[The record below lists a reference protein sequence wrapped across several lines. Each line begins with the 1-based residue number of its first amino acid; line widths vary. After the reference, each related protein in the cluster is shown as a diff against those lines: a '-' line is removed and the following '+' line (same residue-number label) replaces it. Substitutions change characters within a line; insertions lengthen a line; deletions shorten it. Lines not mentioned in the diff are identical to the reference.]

1 MNSNRSIVDEKME
14 GIGESKERSALRAV
28 DAGDSLAQYLTHIG
42 QVPLLSQDEEVDLAR
57 RIERGQAARDE
68 LAEGG
73 HSAKRKQELTT
84 LIQDGMA
91 AFEHLILANTR
102 LVVSVAKKY
111 RGRGVP
117 FQDLIQEGHIGL
129 MRAAKKFDHERG
141 LKFSTY
147 ATWWIRQAITRV
159 IADHSRTIRL
169 PVYVSD
175 QINRMR
181 RMSHDLVMDLH
192 REPTPA
198 ELAEAMELPVSN
210 VEDLLRAAHQPI
222 SLEQTIEEEGEREL
236 GETLPDEDGP
246 DPEEELAIASLQQH
260 VREALEDLPPRER
273 RAVEMRHGLT
283 DGRVYTLEEV
293 GKQLGVTRER
303 ARQLEAQAFRRL
315 RHPSYRKQLLGYLRE
330 QGD

>member
-1 MNSNRSIVDEKME
+1 MSSVRAVSPEEAVEA
-14 GIGESKERSALRAV
+14 KERSALRAV
-28 DAGDSLAQYLTHIG
+28 DAGDSLAQYMTHIG
-42 QVPLLSQDEEVDLAR
+42 RVPLLTQDEEVELAK
-57 RIERGQAARDE
+57 RIKRGQAARDE
-68 LAEGG
+68 LAAGG
-73 HSAKRKQELTT
+73 HTERRQAELTQRV
-84 LIQDGMA
+84 QDGMA

-129 MRAAKKFDHERG
+129 MRAAKKFDHRRG

-181 RMSHDLVMDLH
+181 RLSHEMVMELR
-192 REPTPA
+192 REPTPE
-198 ELAEAMELPVSN
+198 ELAEAMQLPLEQVEELLSASNQPV
-210 VEDLLRAAHQPI
+210 
-222 SLEQTIEEEGEREL
+222 SLEQTVEEEGEREL
-236 GETLPDEDGP
+236 GETLPDEEGP
-246 DPEEELAIASLQQH
+246 DPEEELAQSSLKKH
-260 VREALEDLPPRER
+260 LREALEGLPPRER
-273 RAVEMRHGLT
+273 RTVELRHGLT
-283 DGRVYTLEEV
+283 DGRIYTLEEV
-293 GKQLGVTRER
+293 GQQLGVTRER

-315 RHPSYRKQLLGYLRE
+315 RHPSHRRRLLGYLRE
-330 QGD
+330 SDN

>member
-1 MNSNRSIVDEKME
+1 MNASTAVSPEEPV
-14 GIGESKERSALRAV
+14 ESKERSALRAV
-28 DAGDSLAQYLTHIG
+28 DAGDSLAQYMTHIG
-42 QVPLLSQDEEVDLAR
+42 RVPLLSQNEEVELAK
-57 RIERGQAARDE
+57 RIQRGQQARNE
-68 LAEGG
+68 LAADG
-73 HSAKRKQELTT
+73 HPTRRQAELTQRV
-84 LIQDGMA
+84 QDGMA

-129 MRAAKKFDHERG
+129 MRAAKKFDHRRG

-181 RMSHDLVMDLH
+181 RLSHEMVMELH
-192 REPTPA
+192 REPNPE
-198 ELAEAMELPVSN
+198 ELAEAMELPLSQ
-210 VEDLLRAAHQPI
+210 VEELVRAANQPI

-236 GETLPDEDGP
+236 GETLPDEEGP
-246 DPEEELAIASLQQH
+246 DPEEELALSTLRKH
-260 VREALEDLPPRER
+260 MREALEQLPPRER
-273 RAVEMRHGLT
+273 RTLELRHGLV

-293 GKQLGVTRER
+293 GQQLGVTRER

-315 RHPSYRKQLLGYLRE
+315 RHPSHRRRLLGYLRDPE
-330 QGD
+330 D

>member
-1 MNSNRSIVDEKME
+1 MSSVRPVSPEE
-14 GIGESKERSALRAV
+14 AAESKERSALRAV
-28 DAGDSLAQYLTHIG
+28 DAGDSLAQYMTHIG
-42 QVPLLSQDEEVDLAR
+42 RVPLLTQDEEVELAK
-57 RIERGQAARDE
+57 RIKCGQAARDE
-68 LAEGG
+68 LAAGG
-73 HSAKRKQELTT
+73 LSDRRQAELTRRV
-84 LIQDGMA
+84 QEGMA

-129 MRAAKKFDHERG
+129 MRAAKKFDHGRG

-181 RMSHDLVMDLH
+181 RLSHEMVMELR
-192 REPTPA
+192 REPTPK
-198 ELAEAMELPVSN
+198 ELAQAMQLPVEQ
-210 VEDLLRAAHQPI
+210 VEELLRASNQPV
-222 SLEQTIEEEGEREL
+222 SLEQTVEEEGEREL
-236 GETLPDEDGP
+236 GETLPDEEGP
-246 DPEEELAIASLQQH
+246 DPEEELAQSSLKAQL
-260 VREALEDLPPRER
+260 REALEGLPPRER
-273 RAVEMRHGLT
+273 RTVELRHGLT
-283 DGRVYTLEEV
+283 DGRIYTLEEV
-293 GKQLGVTRER
+293 GQQLGVTRER

-315 RHPSYRKQLLGYLRE
+315 RHPSHRRRLLGYLRE
-330 QGD
+330 SDN